1 VGNLAVLAAVV
12 FAFGLV
18 SRRLEGTVLTA
29 PLVFVLVGAILG
41 PAGID
46 LFEFELGD
54 HTVLLLAEIAL
65 ALVLFTDAASTDL
78 STLRQ
83 NEGLPL
89 RLLGIGMPLTIA
101 LGAAAA
107 LLLLTDLTFWE
118 AAIVGTVLAPTDA
131 ALGQAVVSN
140 PRVPLRVR
148 QALNIEAGLNDGLS
162 VPFLALF
169 LTLAVAEEELQSAN
183 YWIRFALEQIGLGVL
198 VGIGVGLVGGWLV
211 SLASRKSW
219 MADPFQRL
227 ALLALALISWALAD
241 QIGGNG
247 FIAAFVGGLAIR
259 PTVEHVGERLIQFT
273 ETEGQLLNL
282 SVFFIFGVLVIGLI
296 GPLSWEVALYA
307 LLSLTLIRMLPVAL
321 SLFGTHLRSISVL
334 FMGWFGPR
342 GLATIVLGLIVVAE
356 APLLTGREKIE
367 QVVALTVLFSV
378 LLHGLTAAPL
388 SAAYARRVDGMSSD
402 APEKRGTV
410 DETTRMG
417 PVKSSISEKPGATW

>member
-1 VGNLAVLAAVV
+1 VGDLAVLAAVV

-29 PLVFVLVGAILG
+29 PIVFVLVGAILG
-41 PAGID
+41 PAGLGLI
-46 LFEFELGD
+46 EFELDD

-140 PRVPLRVR
+140 PRVPRRVR
-148 QALNIEAGLNDGLS
+148 QALNVEAGLNDGLS

-169 LTLAVAEEELQSAN
+169 LTLAAAEEELQSAS

-227 ALLALALISWALAD
+227 ALLALALIAWALAD
-241 QIGGNG
+241 LVGGNG
-247 FIAAFVGGLAIR
+247 FIAAFVGGLAVG
-259 PTVEHVGERLIQFT
+259 PTVERVGEHLIRFS

-282 SVFFIFGVLVIGLI
+282 SVFFIFGVLVIGTI
-296 GPLSWEVALYA
+296 QPLSWDVALYA

-342 GLATIVLGLIVVAE
+342 GLASIVLGLIVVAE
-356 APLLTGREKIE
+356 APLLTGRERIE

-388 SAAYARRVDGMSSD
+388 SAAYARRVDGMSAD
-402 APEKRGTV
+402 VPEKRGTV